1 VTAVIDCD
9 VHCAPTSFE
18 TLAPYLSDYWREY
31 VSEAGLRIT
40 GMVTAYPRGA
50 RTTATDEARAHGTP
64 VPATYEALRE
74 RVLDPLQPRHVI
86 LNCLTMFEA
95 YRNPFYSAALA
106 SALNDWIRTEWLD
119 RDERLRAS
127 LAVPLVDP
135 VAAAR
140 EIDRLGPDP
149 RVVQVLL
156 PVRGD
161 VPLGNHVYRPIY
173 DAAARHDLV
182 IGVHAWGQAS
192 HAPTRSGFTSTYLH
206 DYVSNAQVAQSQVAS
221 LVSEGVFARFPGLRV
236 ALLECG
242 FAWLPSLLW
251 RFDKDWKGIWRETPW
266 LKERPSAYVRRHV
279 RATTQPAQLPE
290 DPEEVR
296 QVVDLVG
303 AGWLLHASDY
313 PHDHGPSGGAL
324 LDVLGEEERE
334 ALLQGNAAR
343 FYGLEGGSGGV
354 SPDQKGDQG
363 RSGGSGGGPQQKTV
377 EV

>member
-1 VTAVIDCD
+1 MSEARPGAIDCD
-9 VHCAPTSFE
+9 VHIAPTSFDA
-18 TLAPYLSDYWREY
+18 LAPYLSDYWREF
-31 VSEAGLRIT
+31 VSEAGMRLT
-40 GMVTAYPRGA
+40 GLVNAYPRGA
-50 RTTATDEARAHGTP
+50 RTTATEEARAHAP
-64 VPATYEALRE
+64 AVPATYEALRE
-74 RVLDPLQPRHVI
+74 RVLDPAEPRHLI

-119 RDERLRAS
+119 RDDRLRAS
-127 LAVPLVDP
+127 LVLPLVDP
-135 VAAAR
+135 QAAAR
-140 EIDRLGPDP
+140 EIDRLGPDE

-161 VPLGNHVYRPIY
+161 VPLGNHQFHPIY

-182 IGVHAWGQAS
+182 IGVHAWGPAS

-221 LVSEGVFARFPGLRV
+221 LVSEGVFARFPSIRV

-251 RFDKDWKGIWRETPW
+251 RFDKDWKGVWRETPW

-296 QVVDLVG
+296 QIVDVVG
-303 AGWLLHASDY
+303 AGRLLHASDY
-313 PHDHGPSGGAL
+313 PHDHGPSGDAL
-324 LDVLGEEERE
+324 LEVLGEEEKE
-334 ALLQGNAAR
+334 GLLRGNAAE
-343 FYGLEGGSGGV
+343 FYRLDRQAVGA
-354 SPDQKGDQG
+354 
-363 RSGGSGGGPQQKTV
+363 
-377 EV
+377 